1 MLIAGTGSNCL
12 LLNPD
17 NSVHRC
23 GGWGHIMGDEGSGE
37 YLDYGVFLLHM
48 PPGIILGLSGNLCI

>member
-1 MLIAGTGSNCL
+1 VLIAGTGSNCL

-37 YLDYGVFLLHM
+37 YLHYGVPLRHM
-48 PPGIILGLSGNLCI
+48 PPGIILGLSCCPCI